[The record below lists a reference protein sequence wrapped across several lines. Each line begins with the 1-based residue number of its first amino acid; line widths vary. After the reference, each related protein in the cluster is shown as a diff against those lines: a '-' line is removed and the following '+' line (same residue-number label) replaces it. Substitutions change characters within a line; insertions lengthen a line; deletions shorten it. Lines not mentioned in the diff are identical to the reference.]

1 MEVCEDAYRSLL
13 RLAPDLR
20 RVRGCLGSSPGAAAD
35 LYLEVLEQSR
45 YTTLL
50 RLTYAFPC
58 ADGGQVP
65 SLDPNARLCAYH
77 DARQVEVLD
86 LYQTA
91 LPIYRHYDYPA
102 LEAKWR
108 ANLFLAKWLAFC
120 ARQGYRFGSGAVE
133 AEPPGAIRGCRER
146 HPDLS
151 GI

>member
-1 MEVCEDAYRSLL
+1 MDVCEDAYRSLL

-20 RVRGCLGSSPGAAAD
+20 RARGCLHSNPGGAAD

-50 RLTYAFPC
+50 RLTYAFPRG
-58 ADGGQVP
+58 AGELAP

-77 DARQVEVLD
+77 DAGQAEVLD
-86 LYQTA
+86 LHQTA

-102 LEAKWR
+102 LDAKWR
-108 ANLFLAKWLAFC
+108 ANLFLAKWLSFC

-133 AEPPGAIRGCRER
+133 VAPGAIRGCRER

>member
-13 RLAPDLR
+13 RLVPDLR
-20 RVRGCLGSSPGAAAD
+20 RARGCLGSTPVAAAD

-50 RLTYAFPC
+50 RLTHAFPC
-58 ADGGQVP
+58 GEGVLVP

-108 ANLFLAKWLAFC
+108 ANQFLAKWLAFC
-120 ARQGYRFGSGAVE
+120 ARQGHRFG
-133 AEPPGAIRGCRER
+133 PGALEAGPGPMRGCRER

>member
-1 MEVCEDAYRSLL
+1 MEICEDAYCSLL

-20 RVRGCLGSSPGAAAD
+20 RARGCLRSSPGQSAE

-50 RLTYAFPC
+50 RLTYAFPRGPGE
-58 ADGGQVP
+58 AGP

-86 LYQTA
+86 LHQTA
-91 LPIYRHYDYPA
+91 LPIYRHYAFPA
-102 LEAKWR
+102 LDTKWR

-120 ARQGYRFGSGAVE
+120 SRQGHRFGSEVGATSE
-133 AEPPGAIRGCRER
+133 AAGYCGER
-146 HPDLS
+146 HPDLTR
-151 GI
+151 I